1 MIKDRIKEIRQAL
14 EATGNAT
21 LVAKQFGL
29 KPKQVYYFAKV
40 RNITLQKA
48 GRPPKYNYN
57 KYNLLRCI
65 KRALKHPGGLIKLA
79 IKKNIPYHVITNL
92 SKKI

>member
-1 MIKDRIKEIRQAL
+1 MIKNRINEIKQAL

-48 GRPPKYNYN
+48 GRPQKYTYN
-57 KYNLLRCI
+57 KYN
-65 KRALKHPGGLIKLA
+65 
-79 IKKNIPYHVITNL
+79 
-92 SKKI
+92 